1 MTVQWIDIPIPVQP
15 TIKWVRYHVLRG
27 STVCLLG
34 YVPSL
39 ASSHAQCIVPKT
51 DASRDR
57 EAFAV
62 LRHLWGVKTP
72 LLYSGPP
79 SRQEMDVLNGF
90 IACKCAQRTAP

>member
-1 MTVQWIDIPIPVQP
+1 M
-15 TIKWVRYHVLRG
+15 
-27 STVCLLG
+27 
-34 YVPSL
+34 
-39 ASSHAQCIVPKT
+39 PKT

-62 LRHLWGVKTP
+62 LRPLWGVKTP

-90 IACKCAQRTAP
+90 IACRRAQRTAP